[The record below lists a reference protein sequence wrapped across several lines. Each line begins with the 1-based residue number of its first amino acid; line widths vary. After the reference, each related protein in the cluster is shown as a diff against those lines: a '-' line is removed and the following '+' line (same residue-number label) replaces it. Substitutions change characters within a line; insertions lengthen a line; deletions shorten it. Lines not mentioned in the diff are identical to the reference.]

1 MSEENKKER
10 KVIKVYL
17 DELNNVSGGDTYTE
31 FTSEGMEIWY
41 ICGLCRKNKQMI
53 WSQKGNG
60 SDSSHGTSHIVMK
73 CPYCGYEEEF
83 YFGW

>member
-1 MSEENKKER
+1 MSVENEKER
-10 KVIKVYL
+10 KVIKINL
-17 DELNNVSGGDTYTE
+17 DELK
-31 FTSEGMEIWY
+31 
-41 ICGLCRKNKQMI
+41 LI